1 MTGVTLPIPFERG
14 FIARFQTQDVEI
26 MKHAG
31 IKKLHR
37 AFSLPELLIVVAV
50 IAILAMILM
59 ANFMHAR
66 AQAGSAACEANERA
80 LATAIEEFATDN
92 NGTYPSS
99 SGQITLQ
106 TFGGPGNPYVD
117 PTALVD
123 PVSGFAYNYVSGQ
136 GTCSNSTASFE
147 IHDLGG
153 HDAVTLKAL
162 PQLGQNSDSVAYCA
176 GLGVAADDSQQFAQY
191 GYKNG
196 H

>member
-1 MTGVTLPIPFERG
+1 
-14 FIARFQTQDVEI
+14 
-26 MKHAG
+26 MKQRDSL
-31 IKKLHR
+31 KSDR
-37 AFSLPELLIVVAV
+37 AFSLPELLIVVAI
-50 IAILAMILM
+50 IAILAAIFM
-59 ANFMHAR
+59 ANLMHAR

-92 NGTYPSS
+92 NGTYPTS

-117 PTALVD
+117 PSNLID
-123 PVSGFAYNYVSGQ
+123 PVDGMAYTYTPGV

-153 HDAVTLKAL
+153 HDAVTLQNL
-162 PQLGQNSDSVAYCA
+162 PQLASTSDSVAYCA
-176 GLGVAADDSQQFAQY
+176 GVGIVADDSQLFAQK
-191 GYKNG
+191 GYQKD